1 MMFLFLFFYIFKIY
15 FKNLGQKFDQRNE
28 NLIYQNI
35 LIGIIIVNLW
45 PLVPSG
51 NFYNNWLSLLYFY
64 PVGFYLYFKNKANN
78 YEKTS

>member
-64 PVGFYLYFKNKANN
+64 PVGFYLYFKNKVND

>member
-1 MMFLFLFFYIFKIY
+1 MS
-15 FKNLGQKFDQRNE
+15 QKFDQRNE

-45 PLVPSG
+45 PFVPSG

-64 PVGFYLYFKNKANN
+64 PVGFYLYFKNKTENH
-78 YEKTS
+78 EKTS